1 MHQRQVCVAAT
12 RRSISDLV
20 SNPEYCIAAFGGA
33 SCDVATVGSLPGDL
47 NKMWHHNQ
55 PENALGGGSAGA
67 SSSIKHTTPGEIEL
81 RARRIR
87 AMIIA
92 DTIADLV
99 VATVR
104 AVGWI
109 ASPLAAWWTR
119 SRLHDELMSMDD
131 RMLADIGISRA
142 DIPAVAAG
150 SYRGETSGNEWR
162 IVEHVRRLSR
172 PVPPL
177 AHNDRAISPRVA

>member
-47 NKMWHHNQ
+47 NKMWYHNQ

-67 SSSIKHTTPGEIEL
+67 SSSIKHATPGEIEL

-150 SYRGETSGNEWR
+150 SYRGETSGNDWR